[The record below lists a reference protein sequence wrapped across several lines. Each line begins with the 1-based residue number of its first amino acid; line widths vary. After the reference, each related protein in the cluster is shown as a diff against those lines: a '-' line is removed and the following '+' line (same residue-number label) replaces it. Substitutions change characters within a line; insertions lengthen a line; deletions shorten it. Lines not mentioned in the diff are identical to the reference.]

1 MIIESN
7 KQKKRGNNM
16 VNILL
21 ACSSGMSTSLL
32 VSKMEAEAEERGME
46 ATIWAV
52 AQDKAAEDMKKADI
66 LLIGPQ
72 MRFMK
77 KKLQVVADEEGI
89 PLDVINPVD
98 YGRVNGKAVFETALE
113 LIEKN
118 KK

>member
-1 MIIESN
+1 
-7 KQKKRGNNM
+7 M

-32 VSKMEAEAEERGME
+32 VTKMEAAAQEKGVE

-52 AQDKAAEDMKKADI
+52 AQDKAETDIKKADV

-77 KKLQVVADEEGI
+77 KKLEKFGSEQGVPV
-89 PLDVINPVD
+89 DVINPVD
-98 YGRVNGKAVFETALE
+98 YGRVNGAAVLDTALE

-118 KK
+118 S